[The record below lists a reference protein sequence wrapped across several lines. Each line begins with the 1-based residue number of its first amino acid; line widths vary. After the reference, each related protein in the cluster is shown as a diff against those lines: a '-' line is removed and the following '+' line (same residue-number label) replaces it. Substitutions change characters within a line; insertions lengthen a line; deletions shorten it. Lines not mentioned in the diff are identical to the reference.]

1 MQKTIYHCE
10 SVHNYPRFWL
20 SPACLHMSEQH
31 QASTT
36 SDFPMPQRLGPMV
49 LWPQE
54 RQEALPS
61 GNSIACLISC
71 SKTDFSQEFHSL
83 Q

>member
-1 MQKTIYHCE
+1 MQKTIYHCGP
-10 SVHNYPRFWL
+10 VHNYPSLWL
-20 SPACLHMSEQH
+20 NPACLHMSEQY

-36 SDFPMPQRLGPMV
+36 SGFRMPKRLSPMD

-61 GNSIACLISC
+61 GNSNAYLISC